1 MNHRVKNNL
10 ALSDDATHTE
20 LREYLSEIVRS
31 VFSVI
36 PERDIKIEN
45 NIESLIVP
53 SSLAVP
59 LGLQLITTLVTQLE
73 GTLELQKEPCPV
85 FTIRFPTG
93 YDR

>member
-10 ALSDDATHTE
+10 ALSDDATRTE

-59 LGLQLITTLVTQLE
+59 LGLQLITTLVRQLE

-85 FTIRFPTG
+85 FTIRFSTG